1 MDFAY
6 NLGNGELAMKNK
18 GFDAWKA
25 RLNFFSKE
33 YPFGPITRFT
43 NEEGRLHKDD
53 GPAYITPTRITWYKN
68 GRKHGLDADK
78 WGSINY
84 YYEGV
89 RIPPH
94 FFTKPESL
102 TFQEVL
108 AHPNSEVKYVG
119 MKIVGMDKVLDD
131 KNTKII
137 HCDEQKGQVL
147 FEVKGIFDDPVCY
160 VKVVNNTQ
168 EKNGTYKDYYLC
180 VPPTVKTCQQAVAWT
195 FRLEENEYHPEQET

>member
-1 MDFAY
+1 
-6 NLGNGELAMKNK
+6 MKNK

-25 RLNFFSKE
+25 RLDFFSKE

-102 TFQEVL
+102 SITEVL
-108 AHPNSEVKYVG
+108 SHANTEVRYVG
-119 MKIVGMDKVLDD
+119 IKIVGMDKVLES
-131 KNTKII
+131 NRTTII
-137 HCDEQKGQVL
+137 HKDEEKNQIL
-147 FEVKGIFDDPVCY
+147 FQIKGIFEEPVSY
-160 VKVVNNTQ
+160 VKVVNSTQ
-168 EKNGTYKDYYLC
+168 EPDGTYKDYYLS